1 MFIVYTLL
9 AIVVLLNT
17 YFIINMLIYI
27 AKEIARECFKREIN
41 IKTIFDYV

>member
-1 MFIVYTLL
+1 MFIVYALL
-9 AIVVLLNT
+9 ILVVLLDL

-27 AKEIARECFKREIN
+27 AKEIARECFKRDIN

>member
-1 MFIVYTLL
+1 MFIVYALL
-9 AIVVLLNT
+9 TIVVLLDL
-17 YFIINMLIYI
+17 YLIANMIIYI